1 MQTYLWLFNNA
12 KAKLLMKWRVS
23 RDKRNEINLIAM
35 INVGT
40 IYIVYAYETN
50 LKGHKI
56 NRKYLYLVCEKN
68 IKCFFDIV
76 CEKQRFIGINPS
88 T

>member
-1 MQTYLWLFNNA
+1 MKSFSWQEKWD
-12 KAKLLMKWRVS
+12 KLNCH
-23 RDKRNEINLIAM
+23 DKC
-35 INVGT
+35 GYY

>member
-56 NRKYLYLVCEKN
+56 NRKYLYLVCEK
-68 IKCFFDIV
+68 KYKMFFSILYV
-76 CEKQRFIGINPS
+76 KNNAS
-88 T
+88 